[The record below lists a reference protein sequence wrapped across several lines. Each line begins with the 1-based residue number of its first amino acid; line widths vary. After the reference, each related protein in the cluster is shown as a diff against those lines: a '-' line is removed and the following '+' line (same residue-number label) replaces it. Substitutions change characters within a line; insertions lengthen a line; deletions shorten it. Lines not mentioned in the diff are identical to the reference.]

1 MKINMIYIIHH
12 LEIMQVLMLI
22 RIQLQIYIRRM
33 YKRLGQEIITLEQKQ
48 RKIYITQGSNLSN
61 SVSLC

>member
-33 YKRLGQEIITLEQKQ
+33 YKRLDQEIIILERKQ
-48 RKIYITQGSNLSN
+48 RKIYIIQGSNLSN